1 MICRFA
7 QYLWF
12 ALFVVA
18 AAVGAWLLGR
28 AMTSAGRNQG
38 STHGGGIDG
47 ETTGATDYH
56 FMGGTGDGGGV

>member
-1 MICRFA
+1 M

-18 AAVGAWLLGR
+18 AAVGAWFLGR

-38 STHGGGIDG
+38 STHGGGIDE
-47 ETTGATDYH
+47 ETTGASDYH
-56 FMGGTGDGGGV
+56 FMGGTADGGGV